1 MSDEIERKPLKY
13 SKKSPTDYRRDRLPA
28 ETDYADMNLADVAPI
43 EPALVEET
51 KSQYVLPLLVTLP
64 AAVLLAFFG
73 PLIPKAYF
81 LPLSFIVSCFLF
93 VRAILPGS
101 QRTLSSI
108 LMAIVAPPLLVVL
121 SYNLGKLFAYRFWA
135 ATFLAVPAFVSLVF
149 FAKAAFTL
157 WQDALRNNVHI
168 APEQRDAAAPIPYR
182 VDIPFTLLVIL
193 VSVFAPIWSS
203 LLAQA
208 SFLLLLFSFLAYRF
222 YRAKAND
229 PQITFSA
236 LLSVATDIAVF
247 PPAYRAQYRA
257 YPGVWSPQDQ
267 LRRAEKVVYATLISW
282 AVFLAVAY
290 SGYFAW
296 DTPFFRSRI
305 LDLFHGAIPRESI
318 RMDIVSHCAPAT
330 DWTDLPPAY
339 IPPKGAMSAEQLY
352 DARLIMR
359 PDERR
364 AAIKKYGVEYKKRRQ
379 CEARIDQFVA
389 PALNGSTYLWLYLS
403 LIGFF
408 TGELYFSVAW
418 LLALLFAILLPPAVL
433 MTALFRPLC
442 SALALKRELCPIE
455 QASSEDQNE
464 ENQEKTKE
472 DERTVWD
479 HYVERLS
486 SSAHATKDPI
496 IPNKIVREAEHLF
509 MGHNP
514 SNGFPVILDRDILK
528 QHAYI
533 IGGTGFGKTS
543 LGVMPLVMQ
552 LIRGHRGKNGLT
564 TPMPPMLIID
574 LKGDKALFH
583 TVKAEVE
590 RKAKEEGRNLTD
602 AFRVFSC
609 EVGHACHSFNPFGNF
624 GAQRQGMVEIC
635 NVYLDAL
642 NLNHGEGYGRSYYT
656 MHSRSFLREV
666 LKADSPRTFKELYQ
680 AMCKPKRVKSQAFR
694 EAFELVATIE
704 ALSDY
709 EHIYSP
715 AKHDNEPIIH
725 MPTAVR
731 ERQVIYFW
739 LPAAEHS
746 LTAKEIASLALY
758 AFYNSLRE
766 WVNSGEWEKQGR
778 PRPEGF
784 LVIDEF
790 QRVASRNFPNIL
802 REARQFGLRTILAH
816 QSASDLDLPDVDLGS
831 IVRENTRLKLFFAI
845 QDPKERK
852 LFSEMSGDEIAIQTT
867 VSRAYTSDFLGNLR
881 ANSQMTVSQTPI
893 IKPRITK
900 NDIIETGDHPFEYFM
915 LASQGS
921 GYTQFGGYPI
931 AVRTMYPLAT
941 RLYEARMDQPWP
953 AKEELGLLESS
964 RVTAAPVQDIDDR
977 LIEISSN
984 IDATIEALFR
994 EDPTLLQ

>member
-1 MSDEIERKPLKY
+1 MFEDEIERKPLKY
-13 SKKSPTDYRRDRLPA
+13 SKESPTDYRRDRLPA

-43 EPALVEET
+43 KPVHVEET
-51 KSQYVLPLLVTLP
+51 KSQYVLQLLMALP
-64 AAVLLAFFG
+64 AAMVLAFLG
-73 PLIPKAYF
+73 PFIPLPYL
-81 LPLSFIVSCFLF
+81 LPLSFAVSCFLLI
-93 VRAILPGS
+93 RAILPGS
-101 QRTLSSI
+101 PKTLASI
-108 LMAIVAPPLLVVL
+108 AMAIAAPPILVTL
-121 SYNLGKLFAYRFWA
+121 SYNLGKLFAYRHWA
-135 ATFLAVPAFVSLVF
+135 AMFLAVPAFVSLVF
-149 FAKAAFTL
+149 LAKIPFSL
-157 WQDALRNNVHI
+157 WQDALRNNVHVP
-168 APEQRDAAAPIPYR
+168 PERRDGAAPIPYR
-182 VDIPFTLLVIL
+182 VDILFTLLVIL
-193 VSVFAPIWSS
+193 VAVFAPIWSS
-203 LLAQA
+203 FLAQA
-208 SFLLLLFSFLAYRF
+208 SLLLLVFSFLGYRF
-222 YRAKAND
+222 YRARAND
-229 PQITFSA
+229 PRVTLSA

-282 AVFLAVAY
+282 AVFLAVAS

-296 DTPFFRSRI
+296 DMPFFRSRI

-330 DWTDLPPAY
+330 DWTRLPPVY
-339 IPPKGAMSAEQLY
+339 TPPEGAMSAEQLW
-352 DARLIMR
+352 DARLTMR

-364 AAIKKYGVEYKKRRQ
+364 AAIKKYGVEHEQRLL
-379 CEARIDQFVA
+379 CEARINQFVT
-389 PALNGSTYLWLYLS
+389 PALNGSPYLWFYLS
-403 LIGFF
+403 LMGFF
-408 TGELYFSVAW
+408 TGEFYFTVAW
-418 LLALLFAILLPPAVL
+418 LLALLFAILLPPAIL

-442 SALALKRELCPIE
+442 SALALKRELRPAE
-455 QASSEDQNE
+455 QASDEDEDQEKSE
-464 ENQEKTKE
+464 EDK
-472 DERTVWD
+472 RTVWD
-479 HYVERLS
+479 HYVKRLS
-486 SSAHATKDPI
+486 SSTHATKDPI
-496 IPNKIVREAEHLF
+496 IPGKIVREAEHLF

-543 LGVMPLVMQ
+543 LGIMPLVMQ

-583 TVKAEVE
+583 TVKVEVE
-590 RKAKEEGRNLTD
+590 RKAKQEGRSLTD

-609 EVGHACHSFNPFGNF
+609 EVGHACHSFNPFGVF
-624 GAQRQGMVEIC
+624 GEKRQGMVEIC

-656 MHSRSFLREV
+656 MQSRAFLHEV
-666 LKADSPRTFKELYQ
+666 LKTDNPKTFKELYQ
-680 AMCKPKRVKSQAFR
+680 AMCRPQRTKSKAFR

-709 EHIYSP
+709 EHIYNP
-715 AKHDNEPIIH
+715 VKHDNEPIIDMH
-725 MPTAVR
+725 KAVR
-731 ERQVIYFW
+731 EHQVIYFW

-766 WVNSGEWEKQGR
+766 WVNSGEWKTQGK

-802 REARQFGLRTILAH
+802 REARSFGLGTILAH

-831 IVRENTRLKLFFAI
+831 IVRENTRVKLFFAI

-852 LFSEMSGDEIAIQTT
+852 LFSEMSGDEIAIQKT
-867 VSRAYTSDFLGNLR
+867 VSRPYTSDFFGDFQ
-881 ANSQMTVSQTPI
+881 ATSQMTISETPV

-931 AVRTMYPLAT
+931 TVRTMYPLST
-941 RLYEARMDQPWP
+941 PLYEARKDQPWP
-953 AKEELGLLESS
+953 TKEELGLLESS
-964 RVTAAPVQDIDDR
+964 QVTTTPIEDIDDK
-977 LIEISSN
+977 LIEMSSN